1 MSYYRYMFNVR
12 ALGLQVCVWCYDL
25 VQAGRWHRHHRHTQK
40 LNLYHF
46 KIILSPDTGQQR
58 PAAGSQPSTSHPPL
72 EGEHFGDVS
81 TLHSPSWCQT
91 QVVQWW
97 SWSIFLLILSILRL
111 DFLHI
116 THLKITTHKF
126 VYFSSNIIIRKW
138 WKRSVPQA
146 E

>member
-12 ALGLQVCVWCYDL
+12 ALGLQVWRVML
-25 VQAGRWHRHHRHTQK
+25 RSGAGRALAPPHRHTQK

-46 KIILSPDTGQQR
+46 KIILSPDTEQR
-58 PAAGSQPSTSHPPL
+58 PAASSEPSTSHPPL
-72 EGEHFGDVS
+72 VGEHFGDVS